1 MRIKGLSRSV
11 LALGASALV
20 TCAVPALSA
29 AASAPVS
36 RADTVHQSSVK
47 HAGGQRAARTTNLTY
62 HGGVGGSGVETGADR
77 VYIVQWGWTADPS
90 GEGARQQAF
99 FQGVGGS
106 TWNNSVTQYCQ
117 GVASGTTICGTSGT
131 HATNPAG
138 VYTNAN
144 LWADNTNPLPSS
156 ITQSALAAEAV
167 RAAANFGNTTQT
179 ANHAAQYIIDTP
191 TGHSTAGFGTQFCA
205 WHSSTGSSYGNVA
218 YTNFPYITDAG
229 PSCGQNFVNAG
240 SAGTLD
246 GVTIVGGHEFA
257 ETESDIYPSRGWLD
271 RGGAE
276 NGDKCAWI
284 SSSQGKSADITLPT
298 GTFAVQSLWSNTFNS
313 NKGGCVTFYASASN
327 QH

>member
-1 MRIKGLSRSV
+1 

-62 HGGVGGSGVETGADR
+62 HGGVGGSGVETGADG

-117 GVASGTTICGTSGT
+117 GVASGTTTCGTSGT
-131 HATNPAG
+131 HATNPTGAYAG
-138 VYTNAN
+138 T
-144 LWADNTNPLPSS
+144 WADDVNPVPSS
-156 ITQSALAAEAV
+156 ITQTALAAEAV
-167 RAAANFGNTTQT
+167 RAAAHFGRTAAGSNNTV
-179 ANHAAQYIIDTP
+179 QYVIDTP
-191 TGHSTAGFGTQFCA
+191 KGHSTSGFGTQFCA
-205 WHSSTGSSYGNVA
+205 WHSGTSSSYGNIA
-218 YTNFPYITDAG
+218 YTNFPYMTDAG
-229 PSCGQNFVNAG
+229 ASCGQNFVNAG
-240 SAGTLD
+240 AAGLLD
-246 GVTIVGGHEFA
+246 GVTIVGGHEFG
-257 ETESDIYPSRGWLD
+257 ETETDIIPNSGWLD
-271 RGGAE
+271 SSGKE

-284 SSSQGKSADITLPT
+284 SSSQGKSADITLST

-313 NKGGCVTFYASASN
+313 NKGGCVTFYASALD